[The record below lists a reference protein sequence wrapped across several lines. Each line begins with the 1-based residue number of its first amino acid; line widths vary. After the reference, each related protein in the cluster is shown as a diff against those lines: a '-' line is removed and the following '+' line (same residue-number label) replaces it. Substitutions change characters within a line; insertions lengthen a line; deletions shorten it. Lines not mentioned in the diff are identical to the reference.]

1 MNDFFELRM
10 NKSERKLLFILLIWE
25 LRIVNYSPKCFLA
38 FFLYSPKFQ
47 VYDPQ
52 DDSWSPIAHMMVPR
66 CEFGLVALNNSLFA
80 FGGWVGEDIGG
91 SIEMCDPGRLI
102 FENK

>member
-1 MNDFFELRM
+1 ML
-10 NKSERKLLFILLIWE
+10 WT
-25 LRIVNYSPKCFLA
+25 VNYSPKYIQFHR
-38 FFLYSPKFQ
+38 FILYSPKFQ

-91 SIEMCDPGRLI
+91 SIEMYDPGTWKFVIKYKI
-102 FENK
+102 FQIKS